1 MLALDKNLPRTM
13 NIHRMISAWIR
24 HRMDVIRRR
33 TRYEL
38 NKAEARAHILEGF
51 LKALSC
57 MDEVVKPFE
66 KVQIKNTQNNSW
78 LNYLVFQKH
87 KH

>member
-1 MLALDKNLPRTM
+1 
-13 NIHRMISAWIR
+13 MISAWIR

-51 LKALSC
+51 LKALSHGIPRFHQYSGWRG
-57 MDEVVKPFE
+57 MM
-66 KVQIKNTQNNSW
+66 TAAMM
-78 LNYLVFQKH
+78 
-87 KH
+87 

>member
-57 MDEVVKPFE
+57 MDEVVKTIRE
-66 KVQIKNTQNNSW
+66 SSNKEHAKQQ
-78 LNYLVFQKH
+78 LVELFSFQKH